1 MAGSFPSTPMDRM
14 LSAVLEIVPD
24 AILSGPGHGRALR
37 WASQLPAF
45 ALESTFGFESRLDE
59 DAARCDLFLSVQPR
73 SRFSRHLIASGT
85 SGTHSRATP
94 SARGLGEVLADMAE
108 PDGFLSRWFR
118 TVILEYDLAAS
129 RAPETEPPGVFLEP
143 HGSFLDPR
151 ADSTPSAR
159 GVTCGPRIMTSAICR
174 AVGRATDPAEFRAME
189 RVHRAL
195 PRTATTEHVGAL
207 PGRDRRA
214 VRVVVAMPKTE
225 VIPFLER
232 VEWTGSMVHVE
243 RALRWLDRLRGAAE
257 TATLA
262 CDVSAQGV
270 STRLAFELFVRDR
283 WHRGRP
289 RFWAPMVGHFVENG
303 WCTRAKATGLLSW
316 PEGDY
321 LLAETGV
328 YRLLT
333 GINHLKLVLHGDGIA
348 TKAYMGA
355 FLLPR

>member
-1 MAGSFPSTPMDRM
+1 MAGALPSTPMDGM

-24 AILSGPGHGRALR
+24 AILSACGRRRVLR
-37 WASQLPAF
+37 WASQFPAF

-59 DAARCDLFLSVQPR
+59 EPARCDLFLSVQPR
-73 SRFSRHLIASGT
+73 SRFSRHLIASGA
-85 SGTHSRATP
+85 HSRATAA
-94 SARGLGEVLADMAE
+94 ARGLGGVLTEVAE
-108 PDGFLSRWFR
+108 DDGFLSQWFR

-151 ADSTPSAR
+151 ANSIPSA
-159 GVTCGPRIMTSAICR
+159 GGHGLNCGPQVMTCAICR
-174 AVGRATDPAEFRAME
+174 AVGRATDRAELGAME

-195 PRTATTEHVGAL
+195 PRTATTEHLGAL
-207 PGRDRRA
+207 PGRERRS
-214 VRVVVAMPKTE
+214 VRLVVAMPKTK
-225 VIPFLER
+225 VVPFLER
-232 VEWTGSMVHVE
+232 IEWTGSMVHVE
-243 RALRWLDRLRGAAE
+243 RGLHWLDRLRGAAE

-262 CDVSAQGV
+262 CDVSAAGV

-289 RFWAPMVGHFVENG
+289 RFWAPMIGHFVQNG

-316 PEGDY
+316 PEADY
-321 LLAETGV
+321 LLTETGV
-328 YRLLT
+328 FHLVT

-348 TKAYMGA
+348 AKAYMGA